1 MQSDFCRYVNGL
13 AKHVY
18 HHKHVF
24 AALLFGSSLDGC
36 RMDAMI
42 DSAGGNE
49 YGGGEYASTQEHDKQ
64 GSPLRERD
72 WCIPQ
77 NNNHWL

>member
-18 HHKHVF
+18 PKHVF
-24 AALLFGSSLDGC
+24 AALRFGSSLDGC

-42 DSAGGNE
+42 DSAGGN
-49 YGGGEYASTQEHDKQ
+49 
-64 GSPLRERD
+64 
-72 WCIPQ
+72 
-77 NNNHWL
+77 